1 MLQRTRLFFV
11 LYHVL
16 VQVVFYFVLETLK
29 QEAMETIKTPAKTQ
43 VYNLV
48 ILDKSGS
55 MESIKKEAIDG
66 YNETLGTIR
75 AAALKHIDTQDHFV
89 SLAAFCGC
97 GIDMIYDKT
106 PIKDAEKLTAKQY
119 EPCCCT
125 PLFDAIGKTVKKLKV
140 DIKDIEDAAVL
151 VTIITDGYENAS
163 KEWSGHAIKKLID
176 DCKEEGWMFSFI
188 GAGEDVVKIATTISV
203 TNTVVWD
210 KTSAGTKAVFANE
223 NDAQIRYY
231 DKMAAPGCTGASVA
245 DRKKM
250 RKQFSEE
257 YYDKDKK

>member
-1 MLQRTRLFFV
+1 MKAQNSSSTS
-11 LYHVL
+11 
-16 VQVVFYFVLETLK
+16 T
-29 QEAMETIKTPAKTQ
+29 TKTQ
-43 VYNLV
+43 VFNLI

-55 MESIKKEAIDG
+55 MESIRWEAIDG

-75 AAALKHIDTQDHFV
+75 AAQLKHLDSQDHFV

-97 GIDMIYDKT
+97 GVDMIYDKT
-106 PIKDAEKLTAKQY
+106 PIKDAAKLTKDKY

-125 PLFDAIGKTVKKLKV
+125 PLFDAIGSTVKKLKA

-163 KEWSGHAIKKLID
+163 KEWTGPAIKKLID

-188 GAGEDVVKIATTISV
+188 GAGEDVVKVATTISV
-203 TNTVVWD
+203 TNTVVWE
-210 KTSAGTKAVFANE
+210 KTTAGTKSVFENE
-223 NDAQIRYY
+223 NAAQTRFY
-231 DKMAAPGCTGASVA
+231 DKMAAHCAPGMAPA
-245 DRKKM
+245 DRRKM

-257 YYDKDKK
+257 YYD

>member
-1 MLQRTRLFFV
+1 
-11 LYHVL
+11 
-16 VQVVFYFVLETLK
+16 
-29 QEAMETIKTPAKTQ
+29 MEQNNTPKTQ
-43 VYNLV
+43 VFNLV

-55 MESIKKEAIDG
+55 MMSIRKEAIDG

-75 AAALKHIDTQDHFV
+75 AAQLKHMDTQEHFV
-89 SLAAFCGC
+89 SLAAFCDC

-106 PIKDAEKLTAKQY
+106 PIKDAERLTKRQY

-125 PLFDAIGKTVKKLKV
+125 PLFDAIGKTVKKLKS

-151 VTIITDGYENAS
+151 VTIITDGYENSS
-163 KEWSGHAIKKLID
+163 KEWTGPAIKKLIEE
-176 DCKEEGWMFSFI
+176 CKEDGWMFSFI
-188 GAGEDVVKIATTISV
+188 GAGDDVVEVATTISI
-203 TNTVVWD
+203 TNTVVWAQ
-210 KTSAGTKAVFANE
+210 TSEGTREVFANE
-223 NDAQIRYY
+223 NDAQTRYY
-231 DKMAAPGCTGASVA
+231 DKMAAPCCSCATIA